1 MHRLTALFVISTLS
15 LIAFVLTLGATQA
28 QAQTFTV
35 LHNFTGGA
43 DGALPMAGITMDAA
57 GNLYGTTSYGGAGGT
72 DLGTVFRLKHS
83 GPNWILTTLHTFV
96 GGADGAYPYGR
107 VAIARDGTL
116 YGTTTEGGSGGSGTI
131 YRLQPSAAV
140 PRSALAPWNETV
152 LHRFTGSDGAS
163 PQGDLIFDR
172 SGNIYGTTQQGGSA
186 GGGVIYE
193 LAFSAG
199 NWTETVLYSDQGYRT
214 PSGGVVFDGS
224 GNLYGVFE
232 DGGSHGD
239 GAVYELSP
247 AGSGWTEQ
255 ILYGPGGEEW
265 NPLGGLIMDPSGNLY
280 GTVPGF
286 GGGVFELTHTNGWI
300 FNELYDFGG
309 SGEGPMDKLVM
320 DSAGNLYG
328 TTCQDGDFG
337 SGGVFELVLSNGT
350 WNERWLHSFTGGN
363 DGNCP
368 MSNLVFDANGNLYGT
383 TSFGGTY
390 GSGVVFEIT
399 P

>member
-1 MHRLTALFVISTLS
+1 MLTLTVGWPLPEMELCMAPPLRADRAEMARFTDYNRQRQFQGQHWPHGMRLCFTAS
-15 LIAFVLTLGATQA
+15 LGATERVLKVTSSSTSQA
-28 QAQTFTV
+28 ISTAPHSREATRAAASSTSW
-35 LHNFTGGA
+35 HSRPATGQRLSYIRTKVI
-43 DGALPMAGITMDAA
+43 ALRVVV
-57 GNLYGTTSYGGAGGT
+57 SSST
-72 DLGTVFRLKHS
+72 DL
-83 GPNWILTTLHTFV
+83 
-96 GGADGAYPYGR
+96 
-107 VAIARDGTL
+107 AI
-116 YGTTTEGGSGGSGTI
+116 
-131 YRLQPSAAV
+131 
-140 PRSALAPWNETV
+140 
-152 LHRFTGSDGAS
+152 
-163 PQGDLIFDR
+163 
-172 SGNIYGTTQQGGSA
+172 
-186 GGGVIYE
+186 
-193 LAFSAG
+193 
-199 NWTETVLYSDQGYRT
+199 
-214 PSGGVVFDGS
+214 
-224 GNLYGVFE
+224 LYGVFE

-383 TSFGGTY
+383 TSLEALTAAGLCLRSRRSENSLRVG
-390 GSGVVFEIT
+390 ILL
-399 P
+399 

>member
-1 MHRLTALFVISTLS
+1 MHRTSTLLVLSALSLTALAVGSR
-15 LIAFVLTLGATQA
+15 AA

-43 DGALPMAGITMDAA
+43 DGGLPMAGVTMDAA
-57 GNLYGTTSYGGAGGT
+57 GNLYGTTFYGGAGGAG
-72 DLGTVFRLKHS
+72 LGTVFELKRS
-83 GPNWILTTLHTFV
+83 GPNWILAPLHTFV
-96 GGADGAYPYGR
+96 GGADGAHPYGR
-107 VAIARDGTL
+107 VAIAHDGTL

-140 PRSALAPWNETV
+140 PKSALAPWNETV
-152 LHRFTGSDGAS
+152 LHRFTGSDGAG
-163 PQGDLIFDR
+163 PQGDLTLDQ
-172 SGNIYGTTQQGGSA
+172 SGNIYGTTQEGGSA

-193 LAFSAG
+193 LAFSTG
-199 NWTETVLYSDQGYRT
+199 NWTENILYSAQGYRT

-232 DGGSHGD
+232 EGGSLGD

-247 AGSGWTEQ
+247 TTRSGWTEQ
-255 ILYGPGGEEW
+255 ILYGPSGEEW
-265 NPLGGLIMDPSGNLY
+265 NPMGGLIIDPSGNLY

-286 GGGVFELTHTNGWI
+286 GGGVFELTHSTGWI

-309 SGEGPMDKLVM
+309 SGEGPVDKLVM

-328 TTCQDGDFG
+328 TTCQDGNYG

-350 WNERWLHSFTGGN
+350 WNARWLHSFTGGN
-363 DGNCP
+363 DGSCP
-368 MSNLVFDANGNLYGT
+368 MSNLVFDANSNLYGT

-390 GSGVVFEIT
+390 GGGVVFEIT